1 MKSRRDGYLSGVHVV
16 FRDDFL
22 QLFILSHLDV
32 YVDKLSEPEYGNQL
46 WRSINDV
53 VLLTAQ
59 MRQSEDP
66 EFGAALRR
74 IRLHEPTPKD
84 IEMLNSRIGAS
95 LE

>member
-16 FRDDFL
+16 CRDDFL